1 MKITLSLHGPLGASL
16 SVESD
21 RIDDIAH
28 AYVSVLRL
36 TTSGVLP
43 PLQLDGPP
51 LTAGPNAAAVDAGVE
66 RPVAPAVPS
75 AEDEGDAVVP
85 ETPVPTVPERETEK
99 PGKSRKARASAK
111 AKAKATPPAEEK
123 AEPAAP
129 PAEEKT
135 EVTRAAATAALR
147 EVIDEFG
154 EPGAKKVLQALGVER
169 FGLYVRDE
177 GQYHPVL
184 EAIAKLRAG
193 ELE

>member
-1 MKITLSLHGPLGASL
+1 PSS
-16 SVESD
+16 
-21 RIDDIAH
+21 
-28 AYVSVLRL
+28 
-36 TTSGVLP
+36 
-43 PLQLDGPP
+43 
-51 LTAGPNAAAVDAGVE
+51 AGPNAAAVDAGVE

>member
-1 MKITLSLHGPLGASL
+1 CGPVGASL

-43 PLQLDGPP
+43 PLQLNNPP

-111 AKAKATPPAEEK
+111 AKATPPAEEK

-129 PAEEKT
+129 PAEEKAAEKVA

>member
-1 MKITLSLHGPLGASL
+1 MKITLNLHGPLGASL

-28 AYVSVLRL
+28 TYVNVLRL
-36 TTSGVLP
+36 ATSGVLP
-43 PLQLDGPP
+43 PLQFDGSP
-51 LTAGPNAAAVDAGVE
+51 LPGLNTAVDAGVE
-66 RPVAPAVPS
+66 RPVVPAVPS
-75 AEDEGDAVVP
+75 AEDEGDVVVP

-111 AKAKATPPAEEK
+111 TTPPAEEK

-129 PAEEKT
+129 PAEEKA
-135 EVTRAAATAALR
+135 EVTRAEATAALR
-147 EVIDEFG
+147 EVIDEYG

-169 FGLYVRDE
+169 FGLYVREE
-177 GQYHPVL
+177 GQYHPVM
-184 EAIAKLRAG
+184 EAIAKLRSG

>member
-1 MKITLSLHGPLGASL
+1 MKIILSLHGPLGASL

-36 TTSGVLP
+36 ATSGVLP
-43 PLQLDGPP
+43 PLQFNNPP
-51 LTAGPNAAAVDAGVE
+51 LTAGPNAEAVDAGVE
-66 RPVAPAVPS
+66 RPVVPAVPS
-75 AEDEGDAVVP
+75 AEDEGDVVVP

-111 AKAKATPPAEEK
+111 TTPPAEEK
-123 AEPAAP
+123 DEPAAP
-129 PAEEKT
+129 PAEEKA
-135 EVTRAAATAALR
+135 EVTRAEATAALR
-147 EVIDEFG
+147 EVIDEYG

-169 FGLYVRDE
+169 FGLYVREE
-177 GQYHPVL
+177 GQYHPVM